1 MKDGKETN
9 CPSSSIGQ
17 RQMKGDD
24 FDVTFKQMTL
34 GGGSFARL
42 RLVWISNS
50 PQLAAE
56 VRRKRLRGGK
66 EEKRK
71 SGNLKSGF
79 TFL

>member
-1 MKDGKETN
+1 
-9 CPSSSIGQ
+9 
-17 RQMKGDD
+17 MKGDD

-34 GGGSFARL
+34 RGRFARL

-50 PQLAAE
+50 LQLAAE

-66 EEKRK
+66 EEKRE

>member
-1 MKDGKETN
+1 
-9 CPSSSIGQ
+9 
-17 RQMKGDD
+17 MKGDD

-34 GGGSFARL
+34 GGGGFARL